1 MAATNHTTN
10 YNLPQYIGTD
20 KPTYLGDWNSAMSAI
35 DTQMKT
41 NADNASGALS
51 AAQTAQT
58 NANTALSTAQGA
70 DTKADT
76 ALTNAAGAQSTADNA
91 SSVAS
96 SALST
101 ANSANTAAQT
111 AQSTADSAS
120 ASATSANTKA
130 EAIASKLSLTSFETI
145 QYSNMT
151 KTGNGTLRNGAV
163 YTATNADGSI
173 GKVYG
178 QFTINANAS
187 SGKITIPTQL
197 RPKDSNGDP
206 TDLTVN
212 GVAMRYIV
220 EGTTWKNIDLIS
232 MTIKA
237 NGNVEVDYTHNNSA
251 QEVDLFIF
259 YACILFLTP
268 FNDEPII
275 PDL

>member
-20 KPTYLGDWNSAMSAI
+20 KPTYLGDWNSTMGAI

-76 ALTNAAGAQSTADNA
+76 ALTNAGTAQTTADNA

-101 ANSANTAAQT
+101 ANSANTAAQA

-120 ASATSANTKA
+120 ATATSANTKA
-130 EAIASKLSLTSFETI
+130 EAIASKLNLTTFETI
-145 QYSNMT
+145 SYSNMT
-151 KTGNGTLRNGAV
+151 ITGGGVLESGTV
-163 YTATNADGSI
+163 YTAVNGDGSI
-173 GKVYG
+173 GKIYG
-178 QFTINANAS
+178 EYTIKPNERIGS
-187 SGKITIPTQL
+187 VTIPTQL
-197 RPKDSNGDP
+197 RPKDSSGQP

-212 GVAMRYIV
+212 GICIRNIKISGNV
-220 EGTTWKNIDLIS
+220 KNIATLS
-232 MTIKA
+232 VTIRS
-237 NGNVEVDYTHNNSA
+237 NGNVEIPYAYVDSA
-251 QEVDLFIF
+251 NDRCSILLM
-259 YACILFLTP
+259 ACVLFLQP
-268 FNDEPII
+268 FNDEPIT
-275 PDL
+275 PEE